1 MLRMLILIYKR
12 FDMSIRDAARSELTH
27 LSDDIALLRV
37 ENDSLK
43 RGVSTST

>member
-1 MLRMLILIYKR
+1 MLRMLVLIYKKT
-12 FDMSIRDAARSELTH
+12 DMSIRDAARSELTR
-27 LSDDIALLRV
+27 LSDDIALLRA